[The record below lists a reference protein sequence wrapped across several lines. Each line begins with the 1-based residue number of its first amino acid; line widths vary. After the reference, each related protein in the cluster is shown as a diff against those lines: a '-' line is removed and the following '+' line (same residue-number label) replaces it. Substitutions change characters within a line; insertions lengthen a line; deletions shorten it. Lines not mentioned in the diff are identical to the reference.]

1 MKTQPA
7 SHGPATQESEATGG
21 KAVRSIAVASLRVV
35 GLLGLGALVA
45 ILNPNFLK
53 TSNLINIVRQASFQI
68 ILSIGMTLVLLTG
81 GIDLSVGSVMTVG
94 SAVSGYILTQTS
106 LPWWMA
112 IVGSLASGL
121 ALGLVGGWLVAK
133 VKLPSPVATY
143 GMLWV
148 ARGISY
154 GIMGAVLYGFC
165 DEFRY
170 IGRGVALGIPVPI
183 WIMAA
188 LVIASSLFLKYT
200 TLGRSIYAVGANPSA
215 AKVSGIRADR
225 ALMWAYA
232 ASGVLAAL
240 AGTML
245 TARLNAVDQDIG
257 VPFLLPAIASPVMG
271 GTSMGGGRGGIG
283 GAVIGSLIMLV
294 LANGMNLLGISS
306 LWQQFAIGTIMVLAV
321 WLDQI
326 IGRRS
331 EG

>member
-1 MKTQPA
+1 M
-7 SHGPATQESEATGG
+7 
-21 KAVRSIAVASLRVV
+21 
-35 GLLGLGALVA
+35 
-45 ILNPNFLK
+45 
-53 TSNLINIVRQASFQI
+53 
-68 ILSIGMTLVLLTG
+68 
-81 GIDLSVGSVMTVG
+81 
-94 SAVSGYILTQTS
+94 
-106 LPWWMA
+106 
-112 IVGSLASGL
+112 
-121 ALGLVGGWLVAK
+121 
-133 VKLPSPVATY
+133 
-143 GMLWV
+143 
-148 ARGISY
+148 
-154 GIMGAVLYGFC
+154 
-165 DEFRY
+165 
-170 IGRGVALGIPVPI
+170 
-183 WIMAA
+183 
-188 LVIASSLFLKYT
+188 VIASSLFLKYT

-283 GAVIGSLIMLV
+283 GAVIGSLIMIV